1 MNLNN
6 LNNLFNGNNLANED
20 DLSPVSSLRLN
31 FDRLPTET
39 TDPVT
44 PTKNV
49 FGVPVPQFVPESI
62 ISWLDTTANDST
74 CNQTNQTDTQSDG
87 SPSEQIIFSNR
98 ELNGRILRK
107 VWTTWIL
114 LNVLVT
120 NMAQIFKYFTEFLPC
135 IPFLSFTLHLGG

>member
-6 LNNLFNGNNLANED
+6 LNNFFNGNNLANED
-20 DLSPVSSLRLN
+20 DLSPVSTLRLN

-62 ISWLDTTANDST
+62 ISWLDNSDSGI
-74 CNQTNQTDTQSDG
+74 NQFNQTDTQSNG
-87 SPSEQIIFSNR
+87 SASEQVIFSNS
-98 ELNGRILRK
+98 ELNSTIFRK
-107 VWTTWIL
+107 V
-114 LNVLVT
+114 
-120 NMAQIFKYFTEFLPC
+120 
-135 IPFLSFTLHLGG
+135 